1 VPSKGLRFA
10 LIACCLVTAGLR
22 YVSTGL
28 APSTAGYSTITIHVH
43 KAGVFSAFG
52 HNHEI
57 TAPVAQADLDAGA
70 LSAAIL
76 VHASDLK
83 VVDTELSEKDRTAV
97 QEAMLGPKVL
107 DVKRFPEIRFKSSR
121 IEQTS
126 PQHFRVTGILELH
139 GVKKDI
145 SLEMTGGPQEYKGN
159 TKLKQTD
166 YGIQPVSAGG
176 GAVKVKDEIDLEMDI
191 YAGGPRRGNR

>member
-1 VPSKGLRFA
+1 VQSKGVRFA
-10 LIACCLVTAGLR
+10 LIACCLITAGLR
-22 YVSTGL
+22 CVSTGL
-28 APSTAGYSTITIHVH
+28 AQSTAGYSTITIHVH
-43 KAGVFSAFG
+43 KAGMFSAFG

-57 TAPVAQADLDAGA
+57 TAPVAQTDVDARA
-70 LSAAIL
+70 MSAAIL
-76 VHASDLK
+76 VHAGDLK

-97 QEAMLGPKVL
+97 QETMLGPKVL
-107 DVKRFPEIRFKSSR
+107 DVKKFPEIRFKSSH

-126 PQHFRVTGILELH
+126 AGHYRVTGMLELH
-139 GVKKDI
+139 GVKKEI

-176 GAVKVKDEIDLEMDI
+176 GTVKVKDEIDLEMDI
-191 YAGGPRRGNR
+191 YAGEPRRGNR